1 MNTETEYLTYLT
13 SEEYKQHQLD
23 KLITTNRQIKTLEQ
37 QQKALL
43 HSLVDTEKAER
54 IYECVSA
61 VHTGVLEGVFYKVDD
76 AIVGVLSGE
85 DAIFMLTHKHSRFGK
100 GAYIFKAHMSHEIQ
114 KRLTRSKYMNISGVK
129 KQRTPAQHIYYM
141 IKARLDSEKDTRL
154 DKMQQQID
162 DMSKQVSLLVVTQ
175 QDVMSKVDM
184 TQTSVEEVMAIVA
197 DVEERVALIEH
208 IIPDKRKQQLYIL
221 LTSDNKPTMM
231 EASKLLEIS
240 LSTANRWYREL
251 KSKGVM

>member
-100 GAYIFKAHMSHEIQ
+100 GAYIFKAHMNHEIQ

-162 DMSKQVSLLVVTQ
+162 DMSKQVSLLAVTQ

-184 TQTSVEEVMAIVA
+184 TQTSVEEVRAIVA

-221 LTSDNKPTMM
+221 ATGENPPTN
-231 EASKLLEIS
+231 EEIGE
-240 LSTANRWYREL
+240 LIGVTERTIRRWRKEFEQL
-251 KSKGVM
+251 ALI